1 MDGSEALP
9 GGRQAGGVDLY
20 VGGVEHAVLHLLYS
34 RFWHKILFDL
44 GYVDSFEPFHKL
56 FNQGMIQAYA
66 YTDDRGQYVPAE
78 DVQESEVDGKTVY
91 TYEGEPVNR
100 EFGKMGKSLKNI
112 VTPDYMYDHYGADT
126 FRLYEMSMGPLD
138 ESRPWNTRK
147 CGGRHAIPAAFVA
160 QCD

>member
-1 MDGSEALP
+1 M
-9 GGRQAGGVDLY
+9 
-20 VGGVEHAVLHLLYS
+20 GGVEHAVLHLLYS

-126 FRLYEMSMGPLD
+126 FRLYEMSMGP
-138 ESRPWNTRK
+138 
-147 CGGRHAIPAAFVA
+147 A
-160 QCD
+160 